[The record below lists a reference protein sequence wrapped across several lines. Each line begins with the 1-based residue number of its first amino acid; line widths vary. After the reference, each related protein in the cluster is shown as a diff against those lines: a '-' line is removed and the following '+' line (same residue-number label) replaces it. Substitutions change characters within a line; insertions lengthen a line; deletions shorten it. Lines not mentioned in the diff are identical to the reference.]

1 MDLALIFMRH
11 QSLTKAYG
19 VKRQGCEGMDMDVKT
34 IRQTTGMVV
43 PVWFAPETPL
53 ERVEELLLATLEG
66 WDVFLL
72 PERVVLVLDGCEW
85 CLKPLKQVQKVL
97 RGEGWS
103 VVMLE
108 RNMGKGGA
116 VVAGIKRLI
125 EANKPNYIAIRDSD
139 NDHWL
144 SDLPRLWQLA
154 RLIEREQQTDFF
166 IIIGR
171 RNALHFPMSFTRGE
185 WERITDEIMLE
196 TAKFALAREG
206 KVPNL
211 TYCAF
216 HTADPPDFM
225 SGYKLF
231 TTQSA
236 KFACQ
241 VMEEEHK
248 RFPDLDL
255 LRYGW
260 EGVPCLSLLLAD
272 GLVGEVTRMT
282 YRRQPVTGYGDEA
295 SADLYGRQILYAFR
309 RCGLK
314 GEPARVL
321 FDNAV
326 RRSLLWTQQPQR
338 DTLLEVRRR
347 ILTELGAFSEPADE
361 EVRFF

>member
-1 MDLALIFMRH
+1 MNV
-11 QSLTKAYG
+11 KAI
-19 VKRQGCEGMDMDVKT
+19 K
-34 IRQTTGMVV
+34 QTVGMVV
-43 PVWFAPETPL
+43 PIWFAPTTPL
-53 ERVEELLLATLEG
+53 ERVEELLLATFEN

-72 PERVVLVLDGCEW
+72 PERVVLVLDGCDW
-85 CLKPLKQVQKVL
+85 CLKPTRRVQKTL
-97 RGEGWS
+97 QGEDWTI
-103 VVMLE
+103 VMLE
-108 RNMGKGGA
+108 RNVGKGGA
-116 VVAGIKRLI
+116 TVTGIQCLVERSEPK
-125 EANKPNYIAIRDSD
+125 YIVIRDSD

-144 SDLPRLWQLA
+144 SDLPKLWRLALLMEQ
-154 RLIEREQQTDFF
+154 EQQSDFF
-166 IIIGR
+166 IVIGR

-185 WERITDEIMLE
+185 WERITDEILLE
-196 TAKFALAREG
+196 AAKFALAREG

-231 TTQSA
+231 TARSA

-241 VMEEEHK
+241 VMREEHE

-260 EGVPCLSLLLAD
+260 EGVPTLSLLLAN
-272 GLVGEVTRMT
+272 GLIGEITRMT
-282 YRRQPVTGYGDEA
+282 YRRQPVTGYGDET
-295 SADLYGRQILYAFR
+295 SADLYGRQIFYALH

-321 FDNAV
+321 FDNVV

-338 DTLLEVRRR
+338 NTLLEVRRR
-347 ILTELGAFSEPADE
+347 ILTELDAFSEPADE

>member
-1 MDLALIFMRH
+1 
-11 QSLTKAYG
+11 
-19 VKRQGCEGMDMDVKT
+19 MDVKA

-43 PVWFAPETPL
+43 PVWFAPTISPEQ
-53 ERVEELLLATLEG
+53 VEGLLAATLEG

-85 CLKPLKQVQKVL
+85 CLKPLKRVQKAL
-97 RGEGWS
+97 RGDGWTIL
-103 VVMLE
+103 MLE
-108 RNMGKGGA
+108 RNTGKGGA
-116 VVAGIKRLI
+116 AVAGIRQLI
-125 EANKPNYIAIRDSD
+125 EVGEPNYIVVRDSD

-144 SDLPRLWQLA
+144 SDLPRLWQLG
-154 RLIEREQQTDFF
+154 RLIERERQTDFF
-166 IIIGR
+166 IVIGR

-185 WERITDEIMLE
+185 WEKITDEILLE
-196 TAKFALAREG
+196 TTKFALAQEG
-206 KVPNL
+206 KVPDL

-216 HTADPPDFM
+216 HTPDPPDFM

-231 TTQSA
+231 TSRSA
-236 KFACQ
+236 RFACQ
-241 VMEEEHK
+241 VMDEEHG

-255 LRYGW
+255 MRFGW
-260 EGVPCLSLLLAD
+260 EGVPSLSLLLAD
-272 GLVGEVTRMT
+272 GFVGEITRVT

-309 RCGLK
+309 RCGLN

-321 FDNAV
+321 FDNV
-326 RRSLLWTQQPQR
+326 IRRSLLWTQQPQR
-338 DTLLEVRRR
+338 TTLLEVRRK

>member
-1 MDLALIFMRH
+1 MEI
-11 QSLTKAYG
+11 KA
-19 VKRQGCEGMDMDVKT
+19 
-34 IRQTTGMVV
+34 IRQTVGMVI
-43 PVWFAPETPL
+43 PVWFNPETDSG
-53 ERVEELLLATLEG
+53 RIEELLMATLKS

-72 PERVVLVLDGCEW
+72 PEHIVLVLDGCEW
-85 CLKPLKQVQKVL
+85 CLKPLKRVQKAL
-97 RGEGWS
+97 QGEGWS
-103 VVMLE
+103 VVVLE

-116 VVAGIKRLI
+116 VVAGIQRLLDTV
-125 EANKPNYIAIRDSD
+125 EPKYIVVRDSD

-154 RLIEREQQTDFF
+154 RLIESEQQTDFL
-166 IIIGR
+166 IVIGR

-185 WERITDEIMLE
+185 WERVTHEILLE

-216 HTADPPDFM
+216 HAPDPPDFM

-231 TTQSA
+231 TARSA

-241 VMEEEHK
+241 VMREEHEQC
-248 RFPDLDL
+248 PDLDL
-255 LRYGW
+255 MRYGW
-260 EGVPCLSLLLAD
+260 EGVTSLSILLND
-272 GLVGEVTRMT
+272 GFVGEVTRMT

-314 GEPARVL
+314 GKPAQVL
-321 FDNAV
+321 FDNAI
-326 RRSLLWTQQPQR
+326 RRSLLMTQQPQR
-338 DTLLEVRRR
+338 TVLLEVRRR
-347 ILTELGAFSEPADE
+347 ILTELDAFSELTND